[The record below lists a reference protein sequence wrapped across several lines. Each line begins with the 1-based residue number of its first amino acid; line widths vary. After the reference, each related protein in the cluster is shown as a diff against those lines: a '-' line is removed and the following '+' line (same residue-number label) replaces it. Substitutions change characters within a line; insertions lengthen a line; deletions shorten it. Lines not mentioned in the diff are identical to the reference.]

1 MGENK
6 VKKIFFVASEA
17 QPFFASGGLGDVI
30 GSLPKRILKNAKGEF
45 EVSVILP
52 LYAKLNQAYKNK
64 LIYIGQTTT
73 KLSWRN
79 QYCGIFKYEE
89 NGVKYYFID
98 NEYYFKRD
106 NFYGYFDDAERF
118 AFFSKAAIDVM
129 IFIDEIPDIIHV
141 HDWQAGMLPIYLRT
155 LYYHDTRF
163 AKVKTVFTIHN
174 IEYQGIYAYDQDIIE
189 DVFGLS
195 FNDGYLLEYLGKVN
209 IMKGAMEA
217 ANFVTTVSP
226 TYAEEILQKEF
237 AHGLEHETVRVKGEG
252 KLKGILNGIDKVF
265 YNPAKDK
272 ALFENYDKKSI
283 EVKLKNKEELQDML
297 DLPVDKNIP
306 RIGMVSRL
314 VSHKGLDL
322 VKTIFEDLLAQKVQF
337 VLLGTG
343 DPYYEGYFKDLEY
356 RHKNKLRVIIAFNQD
371 LSRKIYASS
380 DIFLMPSKSEPCGL
394 SQMIAS
400 RYGSIPIVRETGG
413 LKDSIR
419 DFSSNNGNGYTFS
432 GFDAYDMLKTIL
444 RALHDYQDKDLW
456 NKQVE
461 MVMNKDFGWST
472 SAKQYIRMYEEI
484 LEK

>member
-1 MGENK
+1 MKN
-6 VKKIFFVASEA
+6 VLLIASEA
-17 QPFFASGGLGDVI
+17 VPFIKTGGLADVA
-30 GSLPKRILKNAKGEF
+30 GSLPKYFDKTKFDVRVMIPKYTCIPWEYREKMVYKTHFYIDLAWRTQYVGVF
-45 EVSVILP
+45 ELE
-52 LYAKLNQAYKNK
+52 
-64 LIYIGQTTT
+64 
-73 KLSWRN
+73 W
-79 QYCGIFKYEE
+79 
-89 NGVKYYFID
+89 NGVIFYFID
-98 NEYYFKRD
+98 NEFYFGGNKPYSWIHED
-106 NFYGYFDDAERF
+106 IEKF

-306 RIGMVSRL
+306 MIGMVSRL

>member
-1 MGENK
+1 M
-6 VKKIFFVASEA
+6 
-17 QPFFASGGLGDVI
+17 
-30 GSLPKRILKNAKGEF
+30 
-45 EVSVILP
+45 
-52 LYAKLNQAYKNK
+52 
-64 LIYIGQTTT
+64 
-73 KLSWRN
+73 
-79 QYCGIFKYEE
+79 
-89 NGVKYYFID
+89 
-98 NEYYFKRD
+98 
-106 NFYGYFDDAERF
+106 
-118 AFFSKAAIDVM
+118 
-129 IFIDEIPDIIHV
+129 
-141 HDWQAGMLPIYLRT
+141 
-155 LYYHDTRF
+155 
-163 AKVKTVFTIHN
+163 
-174 IEYQGIYAYDQDIIE
+174 
-189 DVFGLS
+189 
-195 FNDGYLLEYLGKVN
+195 
-209 IMKGAMEA
+209 
-217 ANFVTTVSP
+217 
-226 TYAEEILQKEF
+226 
-237 AHGLEHETVRVKGEG
+237 KGEG

-306 RIGMVSRL
+306 MIGMVSRL